1 MRKKIMAENL
11 REDIED
17 FNLAIERM
25 KSQEDEC
32 ISLEMVMKKYNITED
47 QLEQLEDVEFE

>member
-1 MRKKIMAENL
+1 MAENL